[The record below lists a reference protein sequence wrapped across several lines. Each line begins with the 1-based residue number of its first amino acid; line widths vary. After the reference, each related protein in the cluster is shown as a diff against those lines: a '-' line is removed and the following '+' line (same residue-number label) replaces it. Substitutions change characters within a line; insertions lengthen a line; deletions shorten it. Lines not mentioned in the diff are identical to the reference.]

1 MVPSYSLRF
10 AAASTLALLG
20 GCNDYSQTAHI
31 EKVVPVSGTVTF
43 QGRPLEGY
51 RVVFMPTDGRRPA
64 SGVTDS
70 AGKFTLGTNTADDG
84 APPGASKVSFAW
96 SPPTLGEPGQEI
108 IADTPD
114 KMPKPKVKIPD
125 RYTNPETSGITHD
138 VPARGQ
144 NDVKFELQ

>member
-1 MVPSYSLRF
+1 MALFFSRMSAV
-10 AAASTLALLG
+10 STLLALLI
-20 GCNDYSQTAHI
+20 GCGSYSQTAHI
-31 EKVVPVSGTVTF
+31 EKVVPVSGSVTF

-64 SGVTDS
+64 SGITDA

-84 APPGASKVSFAW
+84 APPGQSKVSFAW
-96 SPPTLGEPGQEI
+96 ASPALGEPGQET

-114 KMPKPKVKIPD
+114 KLPKPKVKIPD
-125 RYTNPETSGITHD
+125 KYTNPETSGITHD

-144 NDVKFELQ
+144 KDLKFELQ